1 MEPMDRICPFL
12 ALADDHRT
20 VVDGYDPD
28 HRCHALA
35 EPDELDRARQL
46 QLCLNEAHRECE
58 RYLAAVQ
65 VRHADGQI
73 QPLPAPDARVAR
85 TRLVLD
91 ASGSSRRPDEDLT
104 LMGPRARRLL
114 LAGVVAVLGVLVLVS
129 GVADGLAGL
138 VARPSASPLPGTGS
152 TPVPNPSVAG
162 ASATPVATPTPTPM
176 PATPAPTP
184 AAPVSAAA
192 TQSYVVQ
199 EGDTLSAIAGRFG
212 TTVEAIQAANG
223 LGESDVIN
231 IGQVLVIPQP
241 EG

>member
-1 MEPMDRICPFL
+1 MDRICPFL

-35 EPDELDRARQL
+35 EPDALDRTRQL
-46 QLCLNEAHRECE
+46 QLCLNEAHRDCE

-65 VRHADGQI
+65 VRRADGPI
-73 QPLPAPDARVAR
+73 QPIPAPDARVAR

-91 ASGSSRRPDEDLT
+91 ASGSNRRIDSDLT
-104 LMGPRARRLL
+104 LMGPRARRVV
-114 LAGVVAVLGVLVLVS
+114 LAGVAAVLGILVLVS

-138 VARPSASPLPGTGS
+138 VLRPSASPTPGTDS
-152 TPVPNPSVAG
+152 TAVPTSTAAP
-162 ASATPVATPTPTPM
+162 ASAAPTP
-176 PATPAPTP
+176 TPAPTP
-184 AAPVSAAA
+184 LPATPVPSALAPVSPAGNQ
-192 TQSYVVQ
+192 TYVVQ
-199 EGDTLSAIAGRFG
+199 QGDTLSAIAGRFG
-212 TTVEAIQAANG
+212 TTVAAIQAANG

>member
-1 MEPMDRICPFL
+1 MDRICPFL

-35 EPDELDRARQL
+35 EPDALDRTRQL
-46 QLCLNEAHRECE
+46 QLCLNEAHRDCE

-65 VRHADGQI
+65 VRRADGPI
-73 QPLPAPDARVAR
+73 QPVPAPDARLAR

-91 ASGSSRRPDEDLT
+91 ASGSTRRIDSDLT
-104 LMGPRARRLL
+104 LIGPRARRVV
-114 LAGVVAVLGVLVLVS
+114 LAGVAAVLGVLVLVS

-138 VARPSASPLPGTGS
+138 VVRPSMSPTPETES
-152 TPVPNPSVAG
+152 TAIPSSTAAP
-162 ASATPVATPTPTPM
+162 ASAAPTATPTPTPV
-176 PATPAPTP
+176 PVTPAPTTP
-184 AAPVSAAA
+184 APVSSAA

-199 EGDTLSAIAGRFG
+199 QGDTLSAIATRFA
-212 TTVEAIQAANG
+212 TTVAAIQEANG
-223 LGESDVIN
+223 LGENDVIN